1 MRILYVLALTAL
13 LTIGGGSAYAAKE
26 GQIRVTGEVI
36 DAWCYLSEI
45 MYPLGTAHHQCALWC
60 AVGGI
65 PVGILDDAGVVHILL
80 EMPGE
85 TANVQPEG
93 VLRIQSHR
101 VTFEGRAI
109 ERDGVKYLLVGKT
122 IEDAGIVNQTHE
134 EYGIQPFGD

>member
-1 MRILYVLALTAL
+1 
-13 LTIGGGSAYAAKE
+13 
-26 GQIRVTGEVI
+26 
-36 DAWCYLSEI
+36 

-85 TANVQPEG
+85 TANVKPEG

>member
-13 LTIGGGSAYAAKE
+13 LTIGGRPAYAAKE
-26 GQIRVTGEVI
+26 GQVRVTGEVI
-36 DAWCYLSEI
+36 DAWCYVSEI

-85 TANVQPEG
+85 TANVKPEG

-109 ERDGVKYLLVGKT
+109 ERDGVKYLLVSKL
-122 IEDAGIVNQTHE
+122 IDDAGIVNQTHE
-134 EYGIQPFGD
+134 EHGIQPFGD